1 MNLSEAVIRRTV
13 LVAVAYVVAQ
23 LLADIGSLRIILIAG
38 HSVDG
43 GTLIYPFTFT
53 LRDMLHKV
61 AGVSVT
67 RLVIVLA
74 ALANLLMALFF
85 SLVAALPADIV
96 VGAQETFGSV
106 LGPVWRIVFASILAE
121 LVSELLDT
129 EIYRLWVTRMGA
141 RWQWG
146 RVLSS
151 NALAIPLDSAIFVT
165 IAFAGELP
173 WTVLLSLFLA
183 NLVIKGL
190 VTLLSIPG
198 IYLVKEEQIHT

>member
-1 MNLSEAVIRRTV
+1 MSEAGLRRAVI
-13 LVAVAYVVAQ
+13 VAVAYVAAQ
-23 LLADIGSLRIILIAG
+23 LLADIASLRIVLIAG

-74 ALANLLMALFF
+74 ALVNLLMALFF
-85 SLVAALPADIV
+85 SLIAVLPADMV
-96 VGAQETFGSV
+96 VGAQEAFGAV
-106 LGPVWRIVFASILAE
+106 LGPVWRIVFASIIAE
-121 LVSELLDT
+121 LASELLDT
-129 EIYRLWVTRMGA
+129 EVYRFWVARMGA

-151 NALAIPLDSAIFVT
+151 NALAIPLDSALFVAIAFIGILPGAVLVSLFVT
-165 IAFAGELP
+165 N
-173 WTVLLSLFLA
+173 V
-183 NLVIKGL
+183 VIKGV
-190 VTLLSIPG
+190 VTLVSIPG
-198 IYLVKEEQIHT
+198 IYLVKEEKGVA